1 MQTELILSLGI
12 EIPDVLGAAHA
23 LETADRFRRYCDFGS
38 ARMYPKP
45 QEPSFWY
52 VGGVQDRCPVKLNPS
67 FGNLGRRGHQFRAL
81 LRARGES
88 GTLRVRQFQVG
99 NFPAGW
105 TEWNDRYRDTVRAY
119 WKGDGG
125 LLRDLAYRIS
135 GSSDLYTHS
144 GRRPYASISSRDL
157 WIPDFADELLIYP
170 SGDLCG
176 DPITQVCSHSG
187 NRCHCSP
194 GPYRHRDQCS

>member
-1 MQTELILSLGI
+1 MSSETQPIVWPGQPYPLGSTWDGEGVNFALYSEHAEKVELCLFDS
-12 EIPDVLGAAHA
+12 
-23 LETADRFRRYCDFGS
+23 FRS
-38 ARMYPKP
+38 
-45 QEPSFWY
+45 
-52 VGGVQDRCPVKLNPS
+52 
-67 FGNLGRRGHQFRAL
+67 
-81 LRARGES
+81 
-88 GTLRVRQFQVG
+88 G
-99 NFPAGW
+99 NFPVGW

-194 GPYRHRDQCS
+194 GPYRHRDQRS